1 LLSEALVA
9 GRLIP
14 TPCPAISE
22 LERRMKCRK
31 PGCACHA
38 DASKRHGPDWE
49 LTYKN
54 QAKTVNLRLSPE
66 AGPIYKAASQQY
78 RQLKSLLSRLER
90 LSRKALASLAKKA
103 QSEHKTQIQS
113 ISDPT

>member
-14 TPCPAISE
+14 TPCPAIPE

-66 AGPIYKAASQQY
+66 AGPIYKAA
-78 RQLKSLLSRLER
+78 LSNT
-90 LSRKALASLAKKA
+90 AN
-103 QSEHKTQIQS
+103 
-113 ISDPT
+113 